1 MKQHLMVIQTER
13 VQTEEERNRRAERY
27 MDRNARRR
35 VARQEARVGRL
46 VLCSAAIFLFALAVK
61 LGTAL

>member
-1 MKQHLMVIQTER
+1 MKQHLMVIQTKR

-27 MDRNARRR
+27 LARNARRR
-35 VARQEARVGRL
+35 AARKEARVGRL
-46 VLCSAAIFLFALAVK
+46 VLCSAAVFLLALAVK